1 MVWRVPGKF
10 QTVADEVKL
19 PRFGSLQPCL
29 ADSELWRVLVFACI
43 CQVPAPSGPG
53 KFQRI

>member
-19 PRFGSLQPCL
+19 PRCGGCEGSGM
-29 ADSELWRVLVFACI
+29 
-43 CQVPAPSGPG
+43 VPD
-53 KFQRI
+53 F